1 MGEAVCQMHP
11 VTMTWG
17 HTPWV
22 LTCLYRG
29 ATTAGPWA
37 AELYRLKGASLV
49 QLLIVDVSQVEASLQ
64 YALNVARRQ
73 QRKNSWLT
81 ICGGLR

>member
-1 MGEAVCQMHP
+1 
-11 VTMTWG
+11 MTWG

-37 AELYRLKGASLV
+37 AELYHLKGASLV
-49 QLLIVDVSQVEASLQ
+49 PLLIRDVSQAEASLQ
-64 YALNVARRQ
+64 YALNVARHQ
-73 QRKNSWLT
+73 QRKSSWLRVY
-81 ICGGLR
+81 GGFR